1 MKQEDDIQKEVTLR
15 DDSSFLSRVTD
26 FFSKL
31 MDKFTNGKYSTPEEK
46 SFFGDENNLYDEDGN
61 LTPEYQK
68 RIKDYEDLIK
78 SKNVDEFLHEVHSED
93 SEEFGPAYNDNE
105 LAILS
110 NSNDFISEKEIIER
124 DLDKS
129 KKESADNDEPF
140 DLDAWLD
147 DYVLKNNLC
156 ENGDK
161 AREIIKDM
169 ILDELEAVKK
179 EMEEY
184 EVNQIV
190 QGFNVREIVKR
201 AMDETIKEREA

>member
-1 MKQEDDIQKEVTLR
+1 MKQEDDIQKEVTTK
-15 DDSSFLSRVTD
+15 DDGSFLSRVTV

-31 MDKFTNGKYSTPEEK
+31 MERFTNGKYSTPEEK
-46 SFFGDENNLYDEDGN
+46 AFFGDENNLYDEEGN

-68 RIKDYEDLIK
+68 RIKEYEDFIK
-78 SKNVDEFLHEVHSED
+78 SKNVDDFLRGVHSED

-110 NSNDFISEKEIIER
+110 SSNDFISEKEIIER
-124 DLDKS
+124 DLDKL
-129 KKESADNDEPF
+129 KKECADNDEPF

-147 DYVLKNNLC
+147 DYVTKNNLC

-179 EMEEY
+179 EMDEY
-184 EVNQIV
+184 EVDKLV
-190 QGFNVREIVKR
+190 QGFDVREIIKR
-201 AMDETIKEREA
+201 TMDETIKEREV